1 MGNLEFQGMSAQEF
15 LRWEAE
21 QEERYELVDG
31 EVFGMTGGTYAHD
44 RTRTNLSAAL
54 LSHLRGTPCRVVGPE
69 VKLRVDQETPGFYPD
84 LIAVCREIDPRASEV
99 AEAKLIIEVLS
110 PSTEKKDRG
119 TKWSEYQ
126 KLAMLEEYVLI
137 DPDKRRIEIYRRI
150 APADWRLHIC
160 SSQEAVRFE
169 SIGFETNFSVIF
181 EDLH

>member
-1 MGNLEFQGMSAQEF
+1 MSAREF
-15 LRWEAE
+15 LQWEAE
-21 QEERYELVDG
+21 QDERYELVDG
-31 EVFGMTGGTYAHD
+31 EVFAMTGGTYAHD

-54 LSHLRGTPCRVVGPE
+54 LSHLRGTPCRVMGPE

-84 LIAVCREIDPRASEV
+84 LIAVCREIDPRAYEV
-99 AEAKLIIEVLS
+99 TEAKLIIEVLS

-126 KLAMLEEYVLI
+126 KLVMLEEYVLI

-160 SSQEAVRFE
+160 SAQETVRFE
-169 SIGFETNFSVIF
+169 SIGFETSFAVIF
-181 EDLH
+181 EDLR